1 MAKSKYAHFFV
12 QKMLRYGS
20 KDQKNQIVKVVEGQ
34 IAKVSIKSEIF
45 KIRQYISCNFSEL

>member
-34 IAKVSIKSEIF
+34 IAKVSIKSRTF
-45 KIRQYISCNFSEL
+45 KIFQYISCNFLEL

>member
-34 IAKVSIKSEIF
+34 IAKVSIKSETF
-45 KIRQYISCNFSEL
+45 KIRQYISCNFSEH

>member
-34 IAKVSIKSEIF
+34 IAKVGIK
-45 KIRQYISCNFSEL
+45 

>member
-34 IAKVSIKSEIF
+34 IAKVSLKGVLLLT
-45 KIRQYISCNFSEL
+45 KLGLQLA

>member
-34 IAKVSIKSEIF
+34 IAEVGIKSRTF
-45 KIRQYISCNFSEL
+45 KIFQYISCNFLEL